1 MGQLIDLTGK
11 TFGRLTVLER
21 AENSGGGRAR
31 WACRCEC
38 GTVGTVIG
46 YNLIGGHTRS
56 CRCLSAEVSG
66 ARGREQLMRHGHAVS
81 GGSPEYQ
88 SWFHAKSRCF
98 NPSNDAY
105 SDYGGRGITMS
116 PEWRDSFEAFFR
128 DMGPRPIR
136 TTLDRINNDG
146 PYEPG
151 NCRWATA
158 KEQAIN
164 RRARV
169 AA

>member
-1 MGQLIDLTGK
+1 
-11 TFGRLTVLER
+11 
-21 AENSGGGRAR
+21 
-31 WACRCEC
+31 
-38 GTVGTVIG
+38 
-46 YNLIGGHTRS
+46 
-56 CRCLSAEVSG
+56 
-66 ARGREQLMRHGHAVS
+66 MRHGHAVS